1 MTMKHYK
8 PMEPHLDSHSTTK
21 PAHKAIKDHKP
32 VRCLIMRET
41 QAAILVEVAPCNYP
55 EGERPVKGNT
65 EWFPLSQVSYINN
78 LQDVMAAHDADSEDG
93 RYTDTIHVAKWLLDK
108 KGMGY

>member
-1 MTMKHYK
+1 MKHYN

-41 QAAILVEVAPCNYP
+41 QAAILVEVMLT
-55 EGERPVKGNT
+55 EKS

-78 LQDVMAAHDADSEDG
+78 IQDVMAARDADSKDG

-108 KGMGY
+108 KGIEY